1 MKPLFFYN
9 IGKKEGWLNDAA
21 AFWQRQIDKQKSN

>member
-9 IGKKEGWLNDAA
+9 IGKGGLNDAA
-21 AFWQRQIDKQKSN
+21 TFWQRQIDKQKSN

>member
-1 MKPLFFYN
+1 MKPLFFYT
-9 IGKKEGWLNDAA
+9 IDKGGLNDAA